1 MYNEIS
7 TLIFTR
13 NKWIFIF
20 LNFFSVLGILYL
32 VAILINADM
41 DVTLALSMSLFTT
54 VTSFLFTASSV
65 NSSKI

>member
-65 NSSKI
+65 NSSKT

>member
-20 LNFFSVLGILYL
+20 LNFFSVLGIFYL
-32 VAILINADM
+32 VSILINVDI

-54 VTSFLFTASSV
+54 VTSFLFTANSV
-65 NSSKI
+65 NSSNT